1 MRRMISYGGIR
12 HWVSALQ
19 MPTLHDLR
27 RIRGQYD
34 QLWGLSREI
43 SCAVDIILR
52 SVHALPGAMRQ
63 NKLRVAREL
72 VAAQSCMLDQLIFL
86 TAFETAR
93 DRGFE
98 NSDRYMARAVTPT
111 AASERALGTIDGDFL
126 SESYALSECRDIVSA
141 STIDDYDVKI
151 PASPLRSHLRG
162 QRRTY
167 LAVGTVAA
175 SQNLSTIRQL
185 NTAASHSRPTTD
197 LSEPRSLANGTSLT
211 TNLTSLIER
220 VASRVPFT
228 RSIIAILCVGAIV
241 GASLTLWLAAPDAQS
256 SGQSGGAAA
265 PLRSEKIEIASQDA
279 NAIVLTAAPQQATGD
294 ATAEK
299 AQSRLQSGAALFDHR
314 WT

>member
-1 MRRMISYGGIR
+1 MIGSGGIR

-52 SVHALPGAMRQ
+52 SVHGLPGAMRQ

-72 VAAQSCMLDQLIFL
+72 VAALSCMLDQLIFL

-126 SESYALSECRDIVSA
+126 SKSYALSECSDIVSA
-141 STIDDYDVKI
+141 STIDDYDVK
-151 PASPLRSHLRG
+151 LRH
-162 QRRTY
+162 
-167 LAVGTVAA
+167 
-175 SQNLSTIRQL
+175 
-185 NTAASHSRPTTD
+185 P
-197 LSEPRSLANGTSLT
+197 
-211 TNLTSLIER
+211 
-220 VASRVPFT
+220 
-228 RSIIAILCVGAIV
+228 
-241 GASLTLWLAAPDAQS
+241 
-256 SGQSGGAAA
+256 
-265 PLRSEKIEIASQDA
+265 
-279 NAIVLTAAPQQATGD
+279 
-294 ATAEK
+294 
-299 AQSRLQSGAALFDHR
+299 LFDLIFAGNEEHISQLAPSQLHK
-314 WT
+314 T